1 MEGLILAARW
11 PALALFGLGG
21 LLLLWRLLA
30 PDLQPRQMLRWGKGR
45 VEQAL
50 LPLAGPHAAPGIADL
65 ALAVG
70 GMVLVVGGGLLLLA
84 LGPLGLLLSLPLA
97 LGLGWGV
104 ATRRA
109 AQRRERLAEQV
120 QGLAQTLA
128 AGLSGEKASGGTV
141 FALLRRTYRQ
151 MAPPLREEFAFL
163 ELVMRGQAD
172 FGDALRRAADTAAEK
187 HLRALLELLVVIYRE
202 SLDVHAQRQALR
214 TLLKRIHQ
222 DDTVRR
228 TVQVESRFGQ
238 SSQTIVLLLIPAFV
252 VLSAVVSSMLGGQVD
267 VLDFYF
273 GSDVGRLIVVGAI
286 VVEAVVALVS
296 RRMVQRIRWD

>member
-1 MEGLILAARW
+1 
-11 PALALFGLGG
+11 
-21 LLLLWRLLA
+21 
-30 PDLQPRQMLRWGKGR
+30 MLRWGKGR

-50 LPLAGPHAAPGIADL
+50 LPLVGPHAAPGIADW

-70 GMVLVVGGGLLLLA
+70 GIALVAGGGLLFLA
-84 LGPLGLLLSLPLA
+84 LGPLGLLLSPPLA
-97 LGLGWGV
+97 LGLGWSV

-120 QGLAQTLA
+120 QGLAQALA
-128 AGLSGEKASGGTV
+128 AGLAGERAFGGTV
-141 FALLRRTYRQ
+141 FALLRRAYRQ
-151 MAPPLREEFAFL
+151 MVPPLREEFAFL

-172 FGDALRRAADTAAEK
+172 LGDALSRAAANAAEK

-214 TLLKRIHQ
+214 TLLRRIQQ
-222 DDTVRR
+222 DDAVRR
-228 TVQVESRFGQ
+228 TVRIESRFGQ
-238 SSQTIVLLLIPAFV
+238 SSQTIVLFLIPAFV
-252 VLSAVVSSMLGGQVD
+252 ALSALVSGMLGGQVG

-273 GSDVGRLIVVGAI
+273 GTDIGRLIVVGAI
-286 VVEAVVALVS
+286 VVEAVVAVVS